1 MLAKFKHF
9 RFAPEERERAPHLRG
24 RGRREAETLNGE
36 RGLSWVMLSGKS
48 SDVAAGTA
56 RGLVCVL
63 LILL

>member
-9 RFAPEERERAPHLRG
+9 RFALEERAPHLRG

-48 SDVAAGTA
+48 SDVAAGTDS
-56 RGLVCVL
+56 GLVCVL